1 MWKLEVPVLIKGG
14 ATPTSLRVYK
24 DHNGRAVSIEAFE
37 ELSDVLTITQ
47 DLQLYSDADHSVG
60 AAQNLPRQGSIN
72 LFLMLFRPTK
82 L

>member
-24 DHNGRAVSIEAFE
+24 DHNGTAVSIEAFE

-47 DLQLYSDADHSVG
+47 DLQLYSDASDTRSFG
-60 AAQNLPRQGSIN
+60 WAEFTSAR
-72 LFLMLFRPTK
+72 FYFMLFQPTK